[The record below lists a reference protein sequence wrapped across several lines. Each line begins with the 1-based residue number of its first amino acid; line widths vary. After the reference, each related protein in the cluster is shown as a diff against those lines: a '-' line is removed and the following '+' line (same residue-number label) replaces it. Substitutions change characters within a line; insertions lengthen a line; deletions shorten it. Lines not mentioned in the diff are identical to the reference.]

1 MQQGR
6 AYSAENSAPHFLES
20 WCRLIRDQRWSTRQK
35 RLFIDYFGDPH
46 SVLNAPLA
54 QLEGIASGKQRST
67 RSMIDEQN
75 IEDDLAWLEAKSN
88 HLIAICDD
96 TYPLLLRQLHD
107 PPLALFAIGDI
118 KLLNEPQVAIVGSR
132 KPTPIGDQAARNIS
146 RGLADLGV
154 IVTSGMALG
163 IDGAAHQAALDQGA
177 PSVAVLGN
185 GLDTVYP
192 SRHRA
197 LFQRLATNGVLIS
210 EYPLGVK
217 PNRYTFPQRNR
228 LVSGMSHGVV
238 IVEAADRSGTL
249 ITARLALE
257 QNRELMVVPGSAL
270 SKQYN
275 GSHHLIKQG
284 AALVSSAIDVVHCLS
299 DPLGRCL
306 SNSVSECTG
315 SSEVKNNQVMNVD
328 ASHALLG
335 YISTESTA
343 IDDIILGSQLTSAEV
358 SSMLL
363 ELELIGAVAIAD
375 DGGYVNLS

>member
-6 AYSAENSAPHFLES
+6 IYAANSSTPHSSES
-20 WCRLIRDQRWSTRQK
+20 WCRLIRDRRWSRRQK
-35 RLFIDYFGDPH
+35 RHFIDYFGDPL
-46 SVLNAPLA
+46 SVLSAPLG
-54 QLEGIASGKQRST
+54 QLRDVANGKQRNA
-67 RSMIDEQN
+67 RSMIEEQSIIN
-75 IEDDLAWLEAKSN
+75 DLAWLENDAN
-88 HLIAICDD
+88 HLITICDEA
-96 TYPLLLRQLHD
+96 YPPLLRQLND
-107 PPLALFAIGDI
+107 APLALFVIGDVA
-118 KLLNEPQVAIVGSR
+118 LLHEPQVAIVGSR
-132 KPTPIGDQAARNIS
+132 RPTPIGDQAARNIS
-146 RGLADLGV
+146 RGLAELGV
-154 IVTSGMALG
+154 VVTSGMALG
-163 IDGAAHQAALDQGA
+163 IDGAAHQAALDVGA
-177 PSVAVLGN
+177 PSIAVLGN

-197 LFQRLATNGVLIS
+197 LFQRLVSDGALVS

-217 PNRYTFPQRNR
+217 PDRYTFPQRNR
-228 LVSGMSHGVV
+228 LVSGLSHGVV

-299 DPLGRCL
+299 EPLGRYL
-306 SNSVSECTG
+306 SKSESGCSG
-315 SSEVKNNQVMNVD
+315 DSEVKNNLPMEIN
-328 ASHALLG
+328 ASHVLLS

-343 IDDIILGSQLTSAEV
+343 IDDIILGSQLTSVEV